1 MSPYVFAD
9 ARQRREQQKTKEETA
24 AKKMAN
30 ITGVAVHIGGLRECV
45 DDDLQCS
52 RR

>member
-1 MSPYVFAD
+1 MSPYVFTD
-9 ARQRREQQKTKEETA
+9 ACQRREQQKTKEETA

-45 DDDLQCS
+45 DDDLQRS